1 MDRKLKKDL
10 DALIKIGEVSGGLR
24 TYTIEQLLNDLGL
37 NTEKTFG
44 EAIDFIE
51 NSKKITLIVD
61 DEEEKRNVL
70 DSSKIA
76 ILPKTLSVEAI
87 VKRLKND
94 EINLDTEFQRKKS
107 LWNQTVKS
115 QLIESLMI
123 QLPIPPMYFDG
134 RDTNSWLIID
144 GLQRLCTLKEFLIEK
159 RWKLKGLEY
168 LPDYND
174 CSIEEL
180 PRVYQRR
187 IEEAQ
192 ISFYLIL
199 PDTPA
204 EVKYSLFKRINTPGL
219 KLEPQEIRH
228 ALYQGMAT
236 KLVKDLAEN
245 KLFIR
250 ATGGAVPTERMQD
263 REMVLRYL
271 ALHYMGIE
279 FYREETMDNY
289 LNKTMEFLNRQDEKF
304 IEDCKELFLESIDCI
319 YEIFGKKSFR
329 RISKIKPNDLK
340 PINTALFESWV
351 NAIANLSKSERKLLI
366 DQGDKLVQLYIDELD
381 KHSSFYSDIGS
392 GKYRSFVRRNETIKK
407 IVQEVLDCDK
417 EIYD

>member
-1 MDRKLKKDL
+1 MNSKLKKDL
-10 DALIKIGEVSGGLR
+10 DALIKIGEARGSLR
-24 TYTIEQLLNDLGL
+24 TYTVEQLLNDLGF
-37 NTEKTFG
+37 NTDETFG
-44 EAIDFIE
+44 EAVDYIE
-51 NSKKITLIVD
+51 NSKKMILIVD

-87 VKRLKND
+87 VKRLKNN

-107 LWNQTVKS
+107 LWSLTVKS

-134 RDTNSWLIID
+134 RDTNAWLVID
-144 GLQRLCTLKEFLIEK
+144 GLQRLCTLKEFIIEK

-168 LPDYND
+168 LPDYNN

-219 KLEPQEIRH
+219 RLEPQEIRH
-228 ALYQGMAT
+228 ALYRGKAAE
-236 KLVKDLAEN
+236 LVRDLAEN

-250 ATGGAVPTERMQD
+250 ATGASVPTERMQD

-279 FYREETMDNY
+279 CYREETMDNY
-289 LNKTMEFLNRQDEKF
+289 LNKTMEFLNRQDDRF
-304 IEDCKELFLESIDCI
+304 IEECKELFFESIDCI
-319 YEIFGKKSFR
+319 YKIFGKKSFR

-340 PINTALFESWV
+340 PINTALFESWI
-351 NAIANLSKSERKLLI
+351 NAFADLTENQRNQLI
-366 DQGDKLVQLYIDELD
+366 EQGDKLIQLYVEELD
-381 KHSSFYSDIGS
+381 KRSSFYNDIGS

-407 IVQEVLDCDK
+407 LIQEVLTGDK
-417 EIYD
+417 

>member
-1 MDRKLKKDL
+1 MNSKLKKDL
-10 DALIKIGEVSGGLR
+10 DALIKIGEARGSLR
-24 TYTIEQLLNDLGL
+24 TYTVEQLLNDLGL
-37 NTEKTFG
+37 NTDETFG
-44 EAIDFIE
+44 EAVDYIE
-51 NSKKITLIVD
+51 NSKKMILIVD

-87 VKRLKND
+87 VKRLKNN

-107 LWNQTVKS
+107 LWSLTVKS

-134 RDTNSWLIID
+134 RDTNAWLVID
-144 GLQRLCTLKEFLIEK
+144 GLQRLCTLKEFIIEK

-168 LPDYND
+168 LPDYNN

-219 KLEPQEIRH
+219 RLEPQEIRH
-228 ALYQGMAT
+228 ALYRGKAAE
-236 KLVKDLAEN
+236 LVRDLAEN

-250 ATGGAVPTERMQD
+250 ATGASVPTERMQD

-279 FYREETMDNY
+279 CYREETMDNY
-289 LNKTMEFLNRQDEKF
+289 LNKTMEFLNRQDGRF
-304 IEDCKELFLESIDCI
+304 IEECKELFFESIDCI
-319 YEIFGKKSFR
+319 YKIFGKKSFR

-340 PINTALFESWV
+340 PINTALFESWI
-351 NAIANLSKSERKLLI
+351 NAFADLTENQRNQLI
-366 DQGDKLVQLYIDELD
+366 EQGDKLIQLYVEELD
-381 KHSSFYSDIGS
+381 KRSSFYNDIGS

-407 IVQEVLDCDK
+407 LIQEVLTGDK
-417 EIYD
+417 

>member
-1 MDRKLKKDL
+1 MNSKLKKDL
-10 DALIKIGEVSGGLR
+10 DALIKIGEARGSLR
-24 TYTIEQLLNDLGL
+24 TYTVEQLLNDLGL
-37 NTEKTFG
+37 NTDETFG
-44 EAIDFIE
+44 EAVDYIE
-51 NSKKITLIVD
+51 NSKKMILIVD

-87 VKRLKND
+87 VKRLKNN

-107 LWNQTVKS
+107 LWSLTVKS

-134 RDTNSWLIID
+134 RDTNAWLVID
-144 GLQRLCTLKEFLIEK
+144 GLQRLCTLKEFIIEK

-168 LPDYND
+168 LPDYNN
-174 CSIEEL
+174 CFIEEL

-219 KLEPQEIRH
+219 RLEPQEIRH
-228 ALYQGMAT
+228 ALYRGKAAE
-236 KLVKDLAEN
+236 LVRDLAEN

-250 ATGGAVPTERMQD
+250 ATGASVPTERMQD

-279 FYREETMDNY
+279 CYREETMDNY
-289 LNKTMEFLNRQDEKF
+289 LNKTMEFLNRQDDRF
-304 IEDCKELFLESIDCI
+304 IEECKELFFESIDCI
-319 YEIFGKKSFR
+319 YKIFGKKSFR

-340 PINTALFESWV
+340 PINTALFESWI
-351 NAIANLSKSERKLLI
+351 NAFADLTENQRNQLI
-366 DQGDKLVQLYIDELD
+366 EQGDKLIQLYVEELD
-381 KHSSFYSDIGS
+381 KRSSFYNDIGS

-407 IVQEVLDCDK
+407 LIQEVLTGDK
-417 EIYD
+417 

>member
-1 MDRKLKKDL
+1 MNSKLKKDL
-10 DALIKIGEVSGGLR
+10 DALIKIGEARGSLR
-24 TYTIEQLLNDLGL
+24 TYTVEQLLNDLGL
-37 NTEKTFG
+37 NTDETFG
-44 EAIDFIE
+44 EAVDYIE
-51 NSKKITLIVD
+51 NSKKMILIVD

-87 VKRLKND
+87 VKRLKNN

-107 LWNQTVKS
+107 LWSLTVKS

-134 RDTNSWLIID
+134 RDTNAWLVID
-144 GLQRLCTLKEFLIEK
+144 GLQRLCTLKEFIIEK

-168 LPDYND
+168 LPDYNN

-219 KLEPQEIRH
+219 RLEPQEIRH
-228 ALYQGMAT
+228 ALYRGKAAE
-236 KLVKDLAEN
+236 LVRDLAEN

-250 ATGGAVPTERMQD
+250 ATGASVPTERMQD

-279 FYREETMDNY
+279 CYREETMDNY
-289 LNKTMEFLNRQDEKF
+289 LNKTMEFLNRQDDRF
-304 IEDCKELFLESIDCI
+304 IEECKELFFESIDCI
-319 YEIFGKKSFR
+319 YKIFGKKSFR

-340 PINTALFESWV
+340 PINTALFESWI
-351 NAIANLSKSERKLLI
+351 NAFADLTENQRNQLI
-366 DQGDKLVQLYIDELD
+366 EQGDKLIQLYVEELD
-381 KHSSFYSDIGS
+381 KRSSFYNDIGS

-407 IVQEVLDCDK
+407 LIQEVLTGDK
-417 EIYD
+417 

>member
-1 MDRKLKKDL
+1 MNSKLKKDL
-10 DALIKIGEVSGGLR
+10 DALIKIGEARGSLR
-24 TYTIEQLLNDLGL
+24 TYTVEQLLNDLGL
-37 NTEKTFG
+37 NTDETFG
-44 EAIDFIE
+44 EAVDYIE
-51 NSKKITLIVD
+51 NSKKMILIVD

-87 VKRLKND
+87 VKRLKNN

-107 LWNQTVKS
+107 LWSPTVKS

-134 RDTNSWLIID
+134 RDTNAWLVID
-144 GLQRLCTLKEFLIEK
+144 GLQRLCTLKEFIIEK

-168 LPDYND
+168 LPDYNN

-219 KLEPQEIRH
+219 RLEPQEIRH
-228 ALYQGMAT
+228 ALYRGKAAE
-236 KLVKDLAEN
+236 LVRDLAEN

-250 ATGGAVPTERMQD
+250 ATGESVPTERMQD

-279 FYREETMDNY
+279 CYREETMDNY
-289 LNKTMEFLNRQDEKF
+289 LNKTMEFLNRQDDRF
-304 IEDCKELFLESIDCI
+304 IEECKELFFESIDCI
-319 YEIFGKKSFR
+319 YKIFGKKSFR

-340 PINTALFESWV
+340 PINTALFESWI
-351 NAIANLSKSERKLLI
+351 NAFADLTENQRNQLI
-366 DQGDKLVQLYIDELD
+366 EQGDKLIQLYVEELD
-381 KHSSFYSDIGS
+381 KRSSFYNDIGS

-407 IVQEVLDCDK
+407 LIQEVLTGDK
-417 EIYD
+417 

>member
-1 MDRKLKKDL
+1 MNSKLKKDL
-10 DALIKIGEVSGGLR
+10 DALIKIGEARGSLR
-24 TYTIEQLLNDLGL
+24 TYTVELLLNDLGL
-37 NTEKTFG
+37 NTDETFG
-44 EAIDFIE
+44 EAVDYIE
-51 NSKKITLIVD
+51 NSKKMILIVD

-87 VKRLKND
+87 VKRLKNN

-107 LWNQTVKS
+107 LWSLTVKS

-134 RDTNSWLIID
+134 RDTNAWMVID
-144 GLQRLCTLKEFLIEK
+144 GLQRLCTLKEFIIEK

-168 LPDYND
+168 LPDYNN
-174 CSIEEL
+174 CSIEEF

-219 KLEPQEIRH
+219 RLEPQEIRH
-228 ALYQGMAT
+228 ALYRGKAAE
-236 KLVKDLAEN
+236 LVRDLAEN

-250 ATGGAVPTERMQD
+250 ATGASVPTERMQD

-279 FYREETMDNY
+279 CYREETMDSY
-289 LNKTMEFLNRQDEKF
+289 LNKTMEFLNRQDDRF
-304 IEDCKELFLESIDCI
+304 IEECKELFFESIDCI
-319 YEIFGKKSFR
+319 YKIFGKKSFR

-340 PINTALFESWV
+340 PINTALFESWI
-351 NAIANLSKSERKLLI
+351 NAFADLTENQRNQLI
-366 DQGDKLVQLYIDELD
+366 EQGDKLIQLYVEELD
-381 KHSSFYSDIGS
+381 KRSSFYNDIGS

-407 IVQEVLDCDK
+407 LIQEVLTGDK
-417 EIYD
+417 

>member
-1 MDRKLKKDL
+1 MNSKLKKDL
-10 DALIKIGEVSGGLR
+10 DALIKIGEARGSLR
-24 TYTIEQLLNDLGL
+24 TYTVEQLLNDLGL
-37 NTEKTFG
+37 NTDETFG
-44 EAIDFIE
+44 EAVDYIE
-51 NSKKITLIVD
+51 NSKKMILIVD

-87 VKRLKND
+87 VKRLKNN

-107 LWNQTVKS
+107 LWSPTVKS

-134 RDTNSWLIID
+134 RDTNAWLVID
-144 GLQRLCTLKEFLIEK
+144 GLQRLCTLKESIIEK

-168 LPDYND
+168 LPDYNN

-219 KLEPQEIRH
+219 RLEPQEIRH
-228 ALYQGMAT
+228 ALYRGKAAE
-236 KLVKDLAEN
+236 LVRDLAEN

-250 ATGGAVPTERMQD
+250 ATGESVPTERMQD

-279 FYREETMDNY
+279 CYREETMDNY
-289 LNKTMEFLNRQDEKF
+289 LNKTMEFLNRQDDRF
-304 IEDCKELFLESIDCI
+304 IEECKELFFESIDCI
-319 YEIFGKKSFR
+319 YKIFGKKSFR

-340 PINTALFESWV
+340 PINTALFESWI
-351 NAIANLSKSERKLLI
+351 NAFADLTENQRNQLI
-366 DQGDKLVQLYIDELD
+366 EQGDKLIQLYVEELD
-381 KHSSFYSDIGS
+381 KRSSFYNDIGS

-407 IVQEVLDCDK
+407 LIQEVLTGDK
-417 EIYD
+417 

>member
-1 MDRKLKKDL
+1 MNSKLKKDL
-10 DALIKIGEVSGGLR
+10 DALIKIGEARGSLR
-24 TYTIEQLLNDLGL
+24 TYTVEQLLNDLGL
-37 NTEKTFG
+37 NTDETFG
-44 EAIDFIE
+44 EAVDYIE
-51 NSKKITLIVD
+51 NSKKMILIVD

-87 VKRLKND
+87 VKRLKNN

-107 LWNQTVKS
+107 LWSLTVKS

-123 QLPIPPMYFDG
+123 QLPRPPMYFDG
-134 RDTNSWLIID
+134 RDTNAWLVID
-144 GLQRLCTLKEFLIEK
+144 GLQRLCTLKEFIIEK

-168 LPDYND
+168 LPDYNN

-219 KLEPQEIRH
+219 RLEPQEIRH
-228 ALYQGMAT
+228 ALYRGKAAE
-236 KLVKDLAEN
+236 LVRDLAEN

-250 ATGGAVPTERMQD
+250 ATGASVPTERMQD

-279 FYREETMDNY
+279 CYREETMDNY
-289 LNKTMEFLNRQDEKF
+289 LNKTMEFLNRQDDRF
-304 IEDCKELFLESIDCI
+304 IEECKELFFESIDCI
-319 YEIFGKKSFR
+319 YKIFGKKSFR

-340 PINTALFESWV
+340 PINTALFESWI
-351 NAIANLSKSERKLLI
+351 NAFADLTENQRNQLI
-366 DQGDKLVQLYIDELD
+366 EQGDKLIQLYVEELD
-381 KHSSFYSDIGS
+381 KRSSFYNDIGS

-407 IVQEVLDCDK
+407 LIQEVLTGDK
-417 EIYD
+417 

>member
-1 MDRKLKKDL
+1 M
-10 DALIKIGEVSGGLR
+10 I
-24 TYTIEQLLNDLGL
+24 
-37 NTEKTFG
+37 
-44 EAIDFIE
+44 
-51 NSKKITLIVD
+51 LIVD
-61 DEEEKRNVL
+61 DDEEKRNVL

-87 VKRLKND
+87 VKRLKNN

-107 LWNQTVKS
+107 LWSLTVKS

-134 RDTNSWLIID
+134 RDTNAWLVID
-144 GLQRLCTLKEFLIEK
+144 GLQRLCTLKEFIIEK

-168 LPDYND
+168 LPDYNN

-219 KLEPQEIRH
+219 RLEPQEIRH
-228 ALYQGMAT
+228 ALYRGKAAE
-236 KLVKDLAEN
+236 LVRDLAEN

-250 ATGGAVPTERMQD
+250 ATGASVPTERMQD

-279 FYREETMDNY
+279 CYREETMDNY
-289 LNKTMEFLNRQDEKF
+289 LNKTMEFLNRQDDRF
-304 IEDCKELFLESIDCI
+304 IEECKELFFESIDCI
-319 YEIFGKKSFR
+319 YKIFGKKSFR

-340 PINTALFESWV
+340 PINTALFESWI
-351 NAIANLSKSERKLLI
+351 NAFADLTENQRNQLI
-366 DQGDKLVQLYIDELD
+366 EQGDKLIQLYVEELD
-381 KHSSFYSDIGS
+381 KRSSFYNDIGS

-407 IVQEVLDCDK
+407 LIQEVLTGDK
-417 EIYD
+417 

>member
-1 MDRKLKKDL
+1 MNSKLKKDL
-10 DALIKIGEVSGGLR
+10 DALIKIGEARGSLR
-24 TYTIEQLLNDLGL
+24 TYTVEQLLNDLGL
-37 NTEKTFG
+37 NTDETFG
-44 EAIDFIE
+44 EAVDYIE
-51 NSKKITLIVD
+51 NSKKMILIVD

-87 VKRLKND
+87 VKRLKNN

-107 LWNQTVKS
+107 LWSLTVKS

-134 RDTNSWLIID
+134 RDTNAWLVID
-144 GLQRLCTLKEFLIEK
+144 GLQRLCTLKEFIIEK

-168 LPDYND
+168 LPDYNN
-174 CSIEEL
+174 CFIEEL

-219 KLEPQEIRH
+219 RLEPQEIRH
-228 ALYQGMAT
+228 ALYRGKAAE
-236 KLVKDLAEN
+236 LVRDLAEN

-250 ATGGAVPTERMQD
+250 ATGASVPTERMQD

-279 FYREETMDNY
+279 CYREETMDSY
-289 LNKTMEFLNRQDEKF
+289 LNKTMEFLNRQDDRF
-304 IEDCKELFLESIDCI
+304 IEECKELFFESIDCI
-319 YEIFGKKSFR
+319 YKIFGKKSFR

-340 PINTALFESWV
+340 PINTALFESWI
-351 NAIANLSKSERKLLI
+351 NAFADLTENQRNQLI
-366 DQGDKLVQLYIDELD
+366 EQGDKLIQLYVEELD
-381 KHSSFYSDIGS
+381 KRSSFYNDIGS

-407 IVQEVLDCDK
+407 LIQEVLTGDK
-417 EIYD
+417 

>member
-1 MDRKLKKDL
+1 MNSKLKKDL
-10 DALIKIGEVSGGLR
+10 DALIKIGEARGSLR
-24 TYTIEQLLNDLGL
+24 TYTVEQLLNDLGL
-37 NTEKTFG
+37 NTDETFG
-44 EAIDFIE
+44 EAVDYIE
-51 NSKKITLIVD
+51 NSKKMILIVD

-87 VKRLKND
+87 VKRLKNN

-107 LWNQTVKS
+107 LWSLTVKS

-134 RDTNSWLIID
+134 RDTNAWLVID
-144 GLQRLCTLKEFLIEK
+144 GLQRLCTLKEFIIEK

-168 LPDYND
+168 LPDYNN
-174 CSIEEL
+174 CSIEEF

-219 KLEPQEIRH
+219 RLEPQEIRH
-228 ALYQGMAT
+228 ALYRGKAAE
-236 KLVKDLAEN
+236 LVRDLAEN

-250 ATGGAVPTERMQD
+250 ATGASVPTERMQD

-279 FYREETMDNY
+279 CYREETMDSY
-289 LNKTMEFLNRQDEKF
+289 LNKTMEFLNRQDDRF
-304 IEDCKELFLESIDCI
+304 IEECKELFFESIDCI
-319 YEIFGKKSFR
+319 YKIFGKKSFR

-340 PINTALFESWV
+340 PINTALFESWI
-351 NAIANLSKSERKLLI
+351 NAFADLTENQRNQLI
-366 DQGDKLVQLYIDELD
+366 EQGDKLIQLYVEELD
-381 KHSSFYSDIGS
+381 KRSSFYNDIGS

-407 IVQEVLDCDK
+407 LIQEVLTGDK
-417 EIYD
+417 